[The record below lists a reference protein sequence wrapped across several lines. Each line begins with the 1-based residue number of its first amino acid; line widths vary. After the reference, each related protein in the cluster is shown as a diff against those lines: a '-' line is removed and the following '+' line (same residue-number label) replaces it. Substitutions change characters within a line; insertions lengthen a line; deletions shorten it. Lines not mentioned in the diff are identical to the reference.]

1 MGLTKPRAA
10 QIYDIDYKQ
19 ATRVV
24 AVTNIT
30 LAGGAPATVDGVS
43 LSVNDRV
50 LVTAQSTG
58 SQNGIYLVSTVGSGS
73 NGTWVRTS
81 DADAT
86 GEIEAG
92 MIVMVTEG
100 SVYADTQW
108 KLITDDPI
116 NIGSTALTFTQN
128 YSANSIS
135 GGTSN
140 VTVYSNAN
148 VTISSAGTANVL
160 TVSSTGIVVAGTAS
174 ATGNITGSYFIGN
187 GSQLTGIAAGSTY
200 SNSNVT
206 SLLAS
211 FGSNTISTTG
221 SINSGNI
228 TGGNILTSG
237 LVSASGTITGTSH
250 LGAVVSVTG
259 AVTSASVVG
268 GVITGT
274 STSVSGSQTAAST
287 VGGIITGSS
296 LSVTGIVTGTSH
308 VGSVVSVTG
317 NVTAGN
323 LIATTYVLAGNG
335 LESSSTYPGP
345 YTDGIVIDYLTG
357 NGRIS
362 TGAADGLN
370 IFNGGVANTLIA
382 SFNTTGALTLGTTGT
397 ANLTGG
403 NVLAGGL
410 VSASGTITGTSHVG
424 AVVSVTGAITGGN
437 IVTAGQLTVNSSAN
451 VTAIVN
457 GATSGVGN
465 IGSTTVPF
473 NTVFAKATT
482 AQYAD
487 LAEKYV
493 ADNLYGPGT
502 IVEFGGNN
510 EITSTTFTHSVQVAG
525 IISTQPAYL
534 MNSTQAGDYAL
545 EVALVGRVPC
555 SVVGT
560 IRKGDRLVSSDLP
573 GVATALDIDQ
583 YQPGCIVAKAL
594 EDYNSAEPGVIEVAV
609 GRT

>member
-116 NIGSTALTFTQN
+116 NIGSTALIFTQN

-437 IVTAGQLTVNSSAN
+437 IVTAGQLTVNSAAN

>member
-116 NIGSTALTFTQN
+116 NIGSTALIFTQN

-403 NVLAGGL
+403 NVLAGS
-410 VSASGTITGTSHVG
+410 VSANAVKINCVG
-424 AVVSVTGAITGGN
+424 SVG
-437 IVTAGQLTVNSSAN
+437 L
-451 VTAIVN
+451 
-457 GATSGVGN
+457 
-465 IGSTTVPF
+465 
-473 NTVFAKATT
+473 
-482 AQYAD
+482 
-487 LAEKYV
+487 
-493 ADNLYGPGT
+493 
-502 IVEFGGNN
+502 
-510 EITSTTFTHSVQVAG
+510 
-525 IISTQPAYL
+525 
-534 MNSTQAGDYAL
+534 
-545 EVALVGRVPC
+545 
-555 SVVGT
+555 
-560 IRKGDRLVSSDLP
+560 
-573 GVATALDIDQ
+573 
-583 YQPGCIVAKAL
+583 
-594 EDYNSAEPGVIEVAV
+594 
-609 GRT
+609 